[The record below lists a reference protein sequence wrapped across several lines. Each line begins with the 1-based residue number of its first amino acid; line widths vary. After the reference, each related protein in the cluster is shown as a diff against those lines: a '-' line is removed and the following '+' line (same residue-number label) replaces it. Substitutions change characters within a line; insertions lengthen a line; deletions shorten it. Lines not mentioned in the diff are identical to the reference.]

1 MKLGDGL
8 FLASVRAVAKE
19 FDDLD
24 YDECIVDAVCMH
36 IVMDPARFDVLLL
49 PNLYG
54 DIVSDL
60 CAGLVGGLGVVP
72 SANIGA
78 QRALFEAVHGTA
90 PDIAGQQRANPTAVL
105 LSAIWM
111 LRYLDEDETAGLI
124 LAALKLVLAEGRV
137 LTRDLG
143 GTASTAAFA
152 DEISRTIDAT
162 PPPQ

>member
-1 MKLGDGL
+1 M
-8 FLASVRAVAKE
+8 
-19 FDDLD
+19 
-24 YDECIVDAVCMH
+24 
-36 IVMDPARFDVLLL
+36 
-49 PNLYG
+49 
-54 DIVSDL
+54 
-60 CAGLVGGLGVVP
+60 P